1 MHKTADKSCLQC
13 LVTLHSFEMH
23 IHVKNLL
30 ALSTTFFIIQS
41 AYLSL
46 QNLASSL
53 YATGGLGLVSL
64 ATIYGFFA
72 ISCLS
77 APVVIRFLCT
87 KWAIV
92 AAVCTYTLYIA
103 MNFFPE
109 YYTLIPAAFLMGMGA
124 GPLWSAQGTHLTT
137 SAMNL
142 ADIKSEKHEAVISRF
157 NGVFFLFFLA
167 SQIPGNLVSSL
178 VLYSGVDGQ
187 TSNETDLSFCGAND
201 CATSPSTNSS
211 GSITPDQTTVYI
223 LLGTLLA
230 WGVLSI
236 PTAAFFLDP
245 LESYCPVLPVKRSA
259 FEQLNA
265 TFGVALSPKMY
276 LLIPL
281 IFYNG
286 VELGFAYGDFTKVNF
301 VRKMPIPLPVP

>member
-1 MHKTADKSCLQC
+1 MDTFGIRSL
-13 LVTLHSFEMH
+13 EMH

-41 AYLSL
+41 AYMSL

-53 YATGGLGLVSL
+53 LATDGLGLSCL
-64 ATIYGFFA
+64 ATTYGFYA

-77 APVVIRFLCT
+77 SPVVIQFLGT

-92 AAVCTYTLYIA
+92 VAVCTYTLYIA
-103 MNFFPE
+103 MNFFPK
-109 YYTLIPAAFLMGMGA
+109 YYTLIPAAVLMGIGA

-137 SAMNL
+137 SAINL
-142 ADIKSEKHEAVISRF
+142 ANIKSETHEAIISRC

-187 TSNETDLSFCGAND
+187 RSNETDLSFCGANS
-201 CATSPSTNSS
+201 CGAPPSYSS
-211 GSITPDQTTVYI
+211 GSSTTDAITVYI
-223 LLGTLLA
+223 LLGTLLT
-230 WGVLSI
+230 WGALSI
-236 PTAAFFLDP
+236 PTAAFFLNP
-245 LESYCPVLPVKRSA
+245 LESYCPVMPAKRNA
-259 FEQLNA
+259 VDQLKV
-265 TFGVALSPKMY
+265 TLRFSLSPKMY

-286 VELGFAYGDFTKVNF
+286 VELGFAYGDFTKVNPCG
-301 VRKMPIPLPVP
+301 KNKNKNIHIT

>member
-1 MHKTADKSCLQC
+1 
-13 LVTLHSFEMH
+13 MH
-23 IHVKNLL
+23 IHVKNLV
-30 ALSTTFFIIQS
+30 ALGTTFFLIQS

-53 YATGGLGLVSL
+53 YATGGLGLASL
-64 ATIYGFFA
+64 ATIYGFYA
-72 ISCLS
+72 VSCLS
-77 APVVIRFLCT
+77 APVVIRFLGT

-92 AAVCTYTLYIA
+92 AAVCTYTVYIA
-103 MNFFPE
+103 INFIPE
-109 YYTLIPAAFLMGMGA
+109 YYTLIPAAVLMGMGA

-142 ADIKSEKHEAVISRF
+142 ADIKSETHEAVISRF

-187 TSNETDLSFCGAND
+187 RSNETDLSLCGANG
-201 CATSPSTNSS
+201 CGAPPSTNSS
-211 GSITPDQTTVYI
+211 GYSSPDETTIDI

-230 WGVLSI
+230 WGSLSI
-236 PTAAFFLDP
+236 PTAAFFLNP
-245 LESYCPVLPVKRSA
+245 LESYCPVLPAKRSA
-259 FEQLNA
+259 LEQLKA
-265 TFGVALSPKMY
+265 TFRLSVSPKMY

-281 IFYNG
+281 IVYNG
-286 VELGFAYGDFTKVNF
+286 IELGFAYGDFTQVNRL
-301 VRKMPIPLPVP
+301 RKYVSLLIYILYYIWYSLQFFLLKI